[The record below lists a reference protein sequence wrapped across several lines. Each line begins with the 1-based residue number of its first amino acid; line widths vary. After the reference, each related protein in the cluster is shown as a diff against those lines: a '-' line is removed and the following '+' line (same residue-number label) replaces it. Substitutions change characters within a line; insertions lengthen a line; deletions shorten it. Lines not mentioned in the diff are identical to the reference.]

1 LKDEIMTSLMNTKE
15 VSQYIG
21 INEKKIYNLITA
33 KGLPATKVTGKWLFQ
48 RHLID
53 RWLEHHTENYPPVE
67 KTPETYRNLLII
79 TGSNDLLLDQLLEV
93 FTRRYPL
100 PLPLFS
106 NLGSMGGIRALK
118 ENLCHIC
125 SCHLLEPEGD
135 EYNFAYVEEEFG
147 NDVVLVNFCK
157 RLQAIVVPKGNPKG
171 IKDLADLTSG
181 RLRIANRKKGTGTRL
196 ILEQE
201 MERVGVSSDQ
211 ISGYET
217 EFARHLDVALE
228 VLAERADAGLA
239 IAAVAEMLGL
249 DHVPVRWERYDFIMR
264 KDIFF
269 SRNVQMLLA
278 LLRDEEF
285 LRLSD
290 KFSGYDLCLSGQV
303 VFRG

>member
-1 LKDEIMTSLMNTKE
+1 MKSLMNTKE

-21 INEKKIYNLITA
+21 INEKKIYSLITA
-33 KGLPATKVTGKWLFQ
+33 EGLPATKVTGKWLFQ
-48 RHLID
+48 RHLVD
-53 RWLEHHTENYPPVE
+53 RWLEHHTENYPAAE
-67 KTPETYRNLLII
+67 KTPDTYRNLLVI

-93 FTRRYPL
+93 FARRHPL

-157 RLQAIVVPKGNPKG
+157 RLQAVVLPRGNPKG
-171 IKDLADLTSG
+171 IKELADLSSG

-196 ILEQE
+196 LLDQELERQ
-201 MERVGVSSDQ
+201 GVSGDQ
-211 ISGYET
+211 IPGYET

-249 DHVPVRWERYDFIMR
+249 DQVPVCWERYDFIMR
-264 KDIFF
+264 KDVFF
-269 SRNVQMLLA
+269 SRDVQMLLA

-290 KFSGYDLCLSGQV
+290 KFSGYDLSLSGQV